1 MSTISVELPKPLRTR
16 LEQIATELNVSV
28 AHLLV
33 DAADRMTQVD
43 TLEKIKEAARN
54 RDTREAF
61 EKVLAAVPDVPPIH
75 PDDVIK

>member
-1 MSTISVELPKPLRTR
+1 MSTISVELPKPLRIR
-16 LEQIATELNVSV
+16 LEQIAKELNVSV
-28 AHLLV
+28 ADLLV

-43 TLEKIKEAARN
+43 TLEKIKEAARK

-61 EKVLAAVPDVPPIH
+61 EKVLAAVPDIPPIH